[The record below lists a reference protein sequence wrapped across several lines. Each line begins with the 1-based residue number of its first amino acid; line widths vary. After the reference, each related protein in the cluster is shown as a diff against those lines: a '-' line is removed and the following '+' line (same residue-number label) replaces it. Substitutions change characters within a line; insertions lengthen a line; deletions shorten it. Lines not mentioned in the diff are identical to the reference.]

1 MASSSKVMFKLETL
15 REKAIES
22 INLRIAQQQLEV
34 DSFDDDDALAQ
45 RIDAWRVRQH
55 DKLREAVRRIDADDM
70 DDHRLSKFSLD
81 SIPEV
86 DRWDRSRAQQK
97 LRELESRKSQILA
110 KSESLVPD
118 EDGNISLTKLQLQEF
133 FGL

>member
-55 DKLREAVRRIDADDM
+55 DKLREAV
-70 DDHRLSKFSLD
+70 LEGKN
-81 SIPEV
+81 
-86 DRWDRSRAQQK
+86 
-97 LRELESRKSQILA
+97 LRKA
-110 KSESLVPD
+110 KSE
-118 EDGNISLTKLQLQEF
+118 
-133 FGL
+133 